1 MSQADCLTALLDYY
15 GLKKEG
21 KVAAGAGGEPC
32 LAGAKVISVITF
44 WKRYNSI
51 HFIDR
56 LLYCASRR
64 FL

>member
-32 LAGAKVISVITF
+32 LAGAKVIVILKLCCAIMHFSEYCVYQSV
-44 WKRYNSI
+44 
-51 HFIDR
+51 
-56 LLYCASRR
+56 
-64 FL
+64 

>member
-32 LAGAKVISVITF
+32 LAGAKVMSVIIF
-44 WKRYNSI
+44 WKRCNFI

-56 LLYCASRR
+56 
-64 FL
+64 

>member
-32 LAGAKVISVITF
+32 LAGAKVIVTHKF
-44 WKRYNSI
+44 V
-51 HFIDR
+51 
-56 LLYCASRR
+56 